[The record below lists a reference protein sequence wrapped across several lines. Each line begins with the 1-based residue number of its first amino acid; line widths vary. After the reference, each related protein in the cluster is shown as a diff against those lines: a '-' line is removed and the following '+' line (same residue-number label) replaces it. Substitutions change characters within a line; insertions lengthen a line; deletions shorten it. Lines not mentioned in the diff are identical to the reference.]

1 MVDETIDNE
10 IVSEADAPAVD
21 APVADAPVADAPV
34 ADASA
39 AAEPVDYGQF
49 ALPEGMEIDP
59 SVLGQAVPLFQELNL
74 PQDQAQKVVSLYA
87 QVKQADRDNTHRA
100 WQQAIEGWR
109 TELKADP
116 AFGGANLVQ
125 TTSSAAKA
133 IDAYGGKDAP
143 AIREFMTAY
152 GLGDHPAFARFLA
165 RVGRSVTEDRLP
177 RAQGAPAQK
186 VTARDLYPNSNMS

>member
-1 MVDETIDNE
+1 MVDEVIENE
-10 IVSEADAPAVD
+10 IAPAAE
-21 APVADAPVADAPV
+21 APVVAAPV

-39 AAEPVDYGQF
+39 APEPVDYGEF
-49 ALPEGMEIDP
+49 ALPEGMQVDKTT
-59 SVLGQAVPLFQELNL
+59 LGQATQLFQDLNL
-74 PQDQAQKVVSLYA
+74 PKDQAQKVVNLYA
-87 QVKQADRDNTHRA
+87 EVKQADHQA
-100 WQQAIEGWR
+100 WQQAIDGWR
-109 TELKADP
+109 NELKADP

-143 AIREFMTAY
+143 VIREFMKTY

-165 RVGRSVTEDRLP
+165 RVGRSVSEDRLP

-186 VTARDLYPNSNMS
+186 VSARDFYPNSNMS